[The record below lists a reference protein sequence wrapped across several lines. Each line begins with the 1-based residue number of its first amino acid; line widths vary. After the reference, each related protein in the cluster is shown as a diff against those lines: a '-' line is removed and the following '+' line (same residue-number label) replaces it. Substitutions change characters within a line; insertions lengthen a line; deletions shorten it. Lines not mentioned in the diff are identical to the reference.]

1 VSFIFGKHGSRQ
13 VFKVRDLPR
22 KMWFGHP
29 VVHPQMTIPSSD
41 VAKPVDCH
49 GHSCSTMEFLD
60 LGSLKASTEPIH
72 WDNPSYLY
80 QHRPLTENRKTQG
93 GVASANGSTWF
104 NKLL

>member
-1 VSFIFGKHGSRQ
+1 
-13 VFKVRDLPR
+13 
-22 KMWFGHP
+22 
-29 VVHPQMTIPSSD
+29 
-41 VAKPVDCH
+41 
-49 GHSCSTMEFLD
+49 MEFLD